1 MQTESITLSLF
12 ERFAEVPLIL
22 CKDKYKNDNQQVFM
36 QKSFIL
42 NEHFFWNRSFSM
54 NTFFEIVHSQW
65 TLFLKTRSFSM
76 NTFLKNSFI
85 RYFDVRGVKMCQG
98 QNVSF
103 SFSND
108 GVQREGCNTLQY
120 LQRNGGTG
128 FGVGQGVVV
137 AR

>member
-1 MQTESITLSLF
+1 MTFLSAKINIKMTINKFL
-12 ERFAEVPLIL
+12 
-22 CKDKYKNDNQQVFM
+22 YK
-36 QKSFIL
+36 
-42 NEHFFWNRSFSM
+42 NRSFA
-54 NTFFEIVHSQW
+54 
-65 TLFLKTRSFSM
+65 M

-85 RYFDVRGVKMCQG
+85 RHFDVRGVKMGQG

>member
-1 MQTESITLSLF
+1 
-12 ERFAEVPLIL
+12 
-22 CKDKYKNDNQQVFM
+22 
-36 QKSFIL
+36 
-42 NEHFFWNRSFSM
+42 
-54 NTFFEIVHSQW
+54 
-65 TLFLKTRSFSM
+65 M

-85 RYFDVRGVKMCQG
+85 RHFDVRGVKMG

-108 GVQREGCNTLQY
+108 GVQRVGCNTLQY

>member
-1 MQTESITLSLF
+1 
-12 ERFAEVPLIL
+12 
-22 CKDKYKNDNQQVFM
+22 
-36 QKSFIL
+36 
-42 NEHFFWNRSFSM
+42 
-54 NTFFEIVHSQW
+54 
-65 TLFLKTRSFSM
+65 M

-85 RYFDVRGVKMCQG
+85 RHFDARGVKMGQG

>member
-1 MQTESITLSLF
+1 M
-12 ERFAEVPLIL
+12 L
-22 CKDKYKNDNQQVFM
+22 CCMRKW
-36 QKSFIL
+36 S
-42 NEHFFWNRSFSM
+42 
-54 NTFFEIVHSQW
+54 
-65 TLFLKTRSFSM
+65 
-76 NTFLKNSFI
+76 
-85 RYFDVRGVKMCQG
+85 KMCQG

-108 GVQREGCNTLQY
+108 GVQRVGCNTLQY

>member
-1 MQTESITLSLF
+1 MTINKFL
-12 ERFAEVPLIL
+12 
-22 CKDKYKNDNQQVFM
+22 YK
-36 QKSFIL
+36 
-42 NEHFFWNRSFSM
+42 NRSFA
-54 NTFFEIVHSQW
+54 
-65 TLFLKTRSFSM
+65 M

-85 RYFDVRGVKMCQG
+85 RHFDARGVKMGQG

-108 GVQREGCNTLQY
+108 GVQRVGCNTLQY

>member
-1 MQTESITLSLF
+1 MLLLH
-12 ERFAEVPLIL
+12 A
-22 CKDKYKNDNQQVFM
+22 
-36 QKSFIL
+36 
-42 NEHFFWNRSFSM
+42 
-54 NTFFEIVHSQW
+54 
-65 TLFLKTRSFSM
+65 
-76 NTFLKNSFI
+76 
-85 RYFDVRGVKMCQG
+85 RGVKMGQG

>member
-1 MQTESITLSLF
+1 
-12 ERFAEVPLIL
+12 
-22 CKDKYKNDNQQVFM
+22 
-36 QKSFIL
+36 
-42 NEHFFWNRSFSM
+42 
-54 NTFFEIVHSQW
+54 
-65 TLFLKTRSFSM
+65 M

-120 LQRNGGTG
+120 LQRNGCTG

>member
-1 MQTESITLSLF
+1 MTKKLMLLLH
-12 ERFAEVPLIL
+12 A
-22 CKDKYKNDNQQVFM
+22 
-36 QKSFIL
+36 
-42 NEHFFWNRSFSM
+42 
-54 NTFFEIVHSQW
+54 
-65 TLFLKTRSFSM
+65 
-76 NTFLKNSFI
+76 
-85 RYFDVRGVKMCQG
+85 RGVKMGQG

-108 GVQREGCNTLQY
+108 GVQRVGCNTLQY

>member
-1 MQTESITLSLF
+1 
-12 ERFAEVPLIL
+12 
-22 CKDKYKNDNQQVFM
+22 
-36 QKSFIL
+36 
-42 NEHFFWNRSFSM
+42 
-54 NTFFEIVHSQW
+54 
-65 TLFLKTRSFSM
+65 M

-85 RYFDVRGVKMCQG
+85 RHFDVRGVKMGQG

-128 FGVGQGVVV
+128 FGIGQGVVV

>member
-1 MQTESITLSLF
+1 MTINKF
-12 ERFAEVPLIL
+12 L
-22 CKDKYKNDNQQVFM
+22 CKN
-36 QKSFIL
+36 
-42 NEHFFWNRSFSM
+42 
-54 NTFFEIVHSQW
+54 
-65 TLFLKTRSFSM
+65 RSFSM

-128 FGVGQGVVV
+128 FGVGQGVVG